1 MQIFF
6 NYNSAS
12 FGLSFIPYTLAKE
25 IEYTSENLLQ
35 IQYRKY
41 YGDDSEVFLISIID
55 AAGKGGKK
63 IQRTY
68 ELPKIINCVRTS
80 HNMSKEKLED
90 IQSMLK
96 FMPDEDAN
104 FYKAILRL

>member
-1 MQIFF
+1 M
-6 NYNSAS
+6 
-12 FGLSFIPYTLAKE
+12 
-25 IEYTSENLLQ
+25 
-35 IQYRKY
+35 
-41 YGDDSEVFLISIID
+41 ISIID

-80 HNMSKEKLED
+80 HNISKEKLKD
-90 IQSMLK
+90 IHSMLK
-96 FMPDEDAN
+96 FIHEDAN